1 MCALFNGRIYTFFS
15 KYPLYN
21 VGPYQ
26 YANFFIVINTYF
38 IIHINIINVYLS
50 LFFSICLLFY
60 NSYKYTICLILQ

>member
-38 IIHINIINVYLS
+38 IININIINVYLS
-50 LFFSICLLFY
+50 LFLNMFTLL
-60 NSYKYTICLILQ
+60 

>member
-1 MCALFNGRIYTFFS
+1 MCAYTFFS

-26 YANFFIVINTYF
+26 YANFFTVINTYF
-38 IIHINIINVYLS
+38 IININIINVYLS